1 MPRKGASFVQSD
13 LSRALRACRDADV
26 LDLVQVRVERGKGGD
41 IVIMPLGAKGAFSAA
56 ADPPVEEH
64 LPDLPDI

>member
-41 IVIMPLGAKGAFSAA
+41 IVIMPLGAKGAFSVVD
-56 ADPPVEEH
+56 DPPVEEH